1 MALAQTLS
9 SSETEIAA
17 AWVLRRVGFG
27 ATAAD
32 LSRATDIGLAGFL
45 DELFEPD
52 LNGVPDDGDP
62 FANLEL
68 ASRVGSPQDVATAIF
83 AWFDRMTTHSRPV
96 TEWLAWFWHG
106 HLVSSLS
113 IVKSP
118 AGMANQISLL
128 REVGDGP
135 VRPLLRAITIDP
147 AMLRYL
153 DGNRNTGRAPNENY
167 SRELLELFALGVGN
181 YTEADVLAGAK
192 ALSGWIQRRS
202 APLEVQFIA
211 RRHDDT
217 PQNYLGATGVH
228 DLDSVIDAVVGHPAC
243 PQFIA
248 QSLGAAVLGPTAI
261 SDLGSS
267 IADTFRAD
275 GMRVRPLVRRIVELG
290 IDGASEPIAL
300 TPIPWIVGA
309 IRSTGA
315 RIPRRQLGNLVRSAG
330 QVPMNP
336 PNVSGWPPGDAWFS
350 TSATAARLEAARL
363 IADSAQPGSAPLEA
377 AGKAD
382 LDALARSLGRPEGFS
397 SSSANA
403 LLATGTTGKTLLAL
417 ALSTPEM
424 VIT

>member
-9 SSETEIAA
+9 STDTEIAA

-27 ATAAD
+27 ATAQD
-32 LSRATDIGLAGFL
+32 LSRAADIGLTAFL

-52 LNGVPDDGDP
+52 LKGVPDDGDP
-62 FANLEL
+62 FSNLDL
-68 ASRVGSPQDVATAIF
+68 AIRVGSPQDVATGVF
-83 AWFDRMTTHSRPV
+83 AWFDRMTTHNRPV

-118 AGMANQISLL
+118 AGMAKQISML
-128 REVGDGP
+128 RDLGGGSM
-135 VRPLLRAITIDP
+135 RPLLRAITIDP

-192 ALSGWIQRRS
+192 ALSGWIQRRN
-202 APLEVQFIA
+202 APLDVQFIA

-217 PQNYLGATGVH
+217 PQNYLGAGGVH
-228 DLDSVIDAVVGHPAC
+228 DLDSVIDAVVAHPAC
-243 PQFIA
+243 PHFIT

-261 SDLGSS
+261 SGLGSS
-267 IADTFRAD
+267 IAETFKAD
-275 GMRVRPLVRRIVELG
+275 DMRVRSLVRSLVELG

-300 TPIPWIVGA
+300 SPIPWIVGA

-315 RIPRRQLGNLVRSAG
+315 RIPRRQLGKLVRSAG

-336 PNVSGWPPGDAWFS
+336 PNVSGWPTGDAWFS
-350 TSATAARLEAARL
+350 TSSTAARLEAARL
-363 IADSAQPGSAPLEA
+363 IADATQLGSAPLEA
-377 AGKAD
+377 ADKVD
-382 LDALARSLGRPEGFS
+382 LEALARSLGRPEGFS
-397 SSSANA
+397 SSTANA
-403 LLATGTTGKTLLAL
+403 LLATETTGKTLLAL